1 MMIEFPGI
9 EIPARPSTLP
19 DPDPLPGGVQEWLAR
34 IVRQSVEIGIADG
47 ESARLAK
54 VAERARANRTPDPT
68 VGVRMMSERGGT
80 ERVIGVVLT
89 VPFGTDYRSA
99 MAATESANAAAAEAE
114 ALGVRRAVEQSAWV
128 AAQAAE
134 SKRTQWQSFAQAL
147 AAQTTASN
155 RTRRAWELGEAP
167 LAEYLLTLRNLRQ
180 TRLGEAQA
188 RIDALQASALVRIDA
203 HALWHSKEAHADA
216 PQ

>member
-1 MMIEFPGI
+1 
-9 EIPARPSTLP
+9 
-19 DPDPLPGGVQEWLAR
+19 
-34 IVRQSVEIGIADG
+34 
-47 ESARLAK
+47 
-54 VAERARANRTPDPT
+54 
-68 VGVRMMSERGGT
+68 MMSERGGT

-134 SKRTQWQSFAQAL
+134 SKRTQWQSFAGAGRADHGQQPH
-147 AAQTTASN
+147 AAS
-155 RTRRAWELGEAP
+155 LGTGRGP

-180 TRLGEAQA
+180 TLGEAQA

>member
-1 MMIEFPGI
+1 MWIQIIWPVAALGGLGLVLGVGLAIAAKMLAVETDPNIEKIRELLPGANCGGCGFPGCD
-9 EIPARPSTLP
+9 A
-19 DPDPLPGGVQEWLAR
+19 
-34 IVRQSVEIGIADG
+34 
-47 ESARLAK
+47 
-54 VAERARANRTPDPT
+54 
-68 VGVRMMSERGGT
+68 
-80 ERVIGVVLT
+80 
-89 VPFGTDYRSA
+89 
-99 MAATESANAAAAEAE
+99 
-114 ALGVRRAVEQSAWV
+114 
-128 AAQAAE
+128 
-134 SKRTQWQSFAQAL
+134 FAQAL

>member
-1 MMIEFPGI
+1 
-9 EIPARPSTLP
+9 
-19 DPDPLPGGVQEWLAR
+19 
-34 IVRQSVEIGIADG
+34 
-47 ESARLAK
+47 
-54 VAERARANRTPDPT
+54 
-68 VGVRMMSERGGT
+68 MMSERGGA

-128 AAQAAE
+128 AVQAVD

-155 RTRRAWELGEAP
+155 RTRRAWELERP
-167 LAEYLLTLRNLRQ
+167 LGRIPLTLRNLRQ

-216 PQ
+216 LNESRLLGNAPLSNAPFAPRFLITHLALPAGAALIISSLLMDGGGDFWVADHLYRLQGSRWALRDAG